1 MNKFERVLM
10 KFGPA
15 VFSLCFHIAV
25 ETERYEDCA
34 LMKQVAQKYDIELAT
49 SMEDWQAEF
58 WRIGM
63 AGETALKNTPRY
75 FVRVLRELGYMDAQT
90 AD

>member
-34 LMKQVAQKYDIELAT
+34 RMKQVAEKHDVKLET
-49 SMEDWQAEF
+49 STEDWRVEF

-63 AGETALKNTPRY
+63 AGETALKNAPFY
-75 FVRVLRELGYMDAQT
+75 LAQALQELGYVDTST

>member
-25 ETERYEDCA
+25 KTERYEDCA
-34 LMKQVAQKYDIELAT
+34 WMKKVAQKYDIKLET
-49 SMEDWQAEF
+49 SIEDWQVEF

-63 AGETALKNTPRY
+63 AGGTVLKNAPFY
-75 FVRVLRELGYMDAQT
+75 FNQALQELGYR
-90 AD
+90 

>member
-10 KFGPA
+10 KFGPS
-15 VFSLCFHIAV
+15 VFSFCFHIAV
-25 ETERYEDCA
+25 KTERYEDCA
-34 LMKQVAQKYDIELAT
+34 WMKNVAEKHDVKLET
-49 SMEDWQAEF
+49 SIEDWQAEF

-63 AGETALKNTPRY
+63 AGETALKNTPFY
-75 FVRVLRELGYMDAQT
+75 FVRALRELGYTDAPT